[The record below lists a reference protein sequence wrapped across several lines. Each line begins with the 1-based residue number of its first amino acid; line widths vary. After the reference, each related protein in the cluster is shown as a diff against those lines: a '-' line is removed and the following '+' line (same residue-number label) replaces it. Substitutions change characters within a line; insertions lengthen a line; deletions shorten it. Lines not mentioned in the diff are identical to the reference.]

1 MAFVEE
7 VVKLEQGAW
16 VEQPTVLQAAAMWE
30 KVEAKFERRGGGREG
45 QLAWT
50 TLVNYWR
57 PRRGELVPVSGGSGT
72 DESKERS
79 RSRNALASARGPL
92 LPRKSLNF
100 KASCPSFSS
109 IGKI

>member
-1 MAFVEE
+1 VLFKKMGIRRVYPQLRWLMAFVEE

-72 DESKERS
+72 EESKEAEPQPQRPRKRS
-79 RSRNALASARGPL
+79 RSSAAS
-92 LPRKSLNF
+92 
-100 KASCPSFSS
+100 
-109 IGKI
+109 